1 MVSLKTKN
9 KSKSRLFLIALASI
23 LGSVLVVSAYSLL
36 FSNQTS
42 TSLVKDESVSLQDI
56 SEELHTEDP
65 VEHIST
71 QDDKPVITTY
81 IVTKGDTLGGI
92 ANKFSISVN
101 TLLWANDLDKKSAIK
116 EGQKLSILPVSGIV
130 YTIKKGDTLGG
141 IANKFDASQDEII
154 YFNDLENS
162 KPIKVGM
169 KLIIPNAELPLEKT
183 KTEVKKEVKKS
194 LPTESIKK
202 VEDKKEQNLE
212 KENNPSPMAH
222 PIPSSVL
229 TQGKHGY
236 NGVDF
241 GAPVGTKVYASLSGK
256 VIIAKPDGYN
266 GGYGHYIVI
275 EHDNGT
281 QTLYAH
287 LSKLDVSVGDEVEK
301 GDHIALSG
309 NTGRSTGPHLHFEVR
324 GGINPWVGFSKM
336 TKF

>member
-9 KSKSRLFLIALASI
+9 KSKSRLFLIALTSI

-81 IVTKGDTLGGI
+81 TVTKGDTLGGI

-116 EGQKLSILPVSGIV
+116 EGQKLSI
-130 YTIKKGDTLGG
+130 
-141 IANKFDASQDEII
+141 
-154 YFNDLENS
+154 
-162 KPIKVGM
+162 
-169 KLIIPNAELPLEKT
+169 PNAELPLEKT
-183 KTEVKKEVKKS
+183 KTEDKRELKKS

-212 KENNPSPMAH
+212 KEDSSEKENNPLSMAH

-275 EHDNGT
+275 GHDNGT

-287 LSKLDVSVGDEVEK
+287 LSKLDVSVGDEVAK

-324 GGINPWVGFSKM
+324 GGTNPWVGFSKM